1 MGPSIWCSTY
11 RAYGVCH
18 SASALWQKQ
27 FIHFSYLEGCRRTT
41 GSRCYT
47 TGLCDRPCE
56 NRASCIT
63 IVVTMFASTL
73 TVSWIFRRRG
83 YILRPWEA
91 GFRDPD
97 CHQGALGSL
106 CSPQQVLWNA
116 LGRMLPRSQ
125 WKSHLSLTTFS
136 PLATHRWPNKRFMAF
151 IFGLRRRNDYLS
163 IISALKKRTSGT
175 SDFAPFV
182 IG

>member
-106 CSPQQVLWNA
+106 PAASALERPWQDAAPFSVEKPSQSHDLLAIGNPQVAQQAFYGLYIW
-116 LGRMLPRSQ
+116 
-125 WKSHLSLTTFS
+125 
-136 PLATHRWPNKRFMAF
+136 ATKAQR
-151 IFGLRRRNDYLS
+151 LS
-163 IISALKKRTSGT
+163 IYHISPEKAHIRDK
-175 SDFAPFV
+175 
-182 IG
+182 